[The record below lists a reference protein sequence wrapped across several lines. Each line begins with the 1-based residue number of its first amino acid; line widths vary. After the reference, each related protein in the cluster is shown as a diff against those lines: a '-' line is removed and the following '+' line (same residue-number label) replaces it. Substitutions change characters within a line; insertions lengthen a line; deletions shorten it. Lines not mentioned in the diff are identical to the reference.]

1 MAATASV
8 WKSCYNFD
16 GNGYVYLLKRKT
28 IFGNLLIFD
37 KKKLPGYTNIE
48 ARIGLRSCSNN
59 IDQTISFI
67 ADRREQ
73 LKTARKKARA
83 ERRTK
88 HAISKTKDD
97 KWVNPRTLHTLC
109 EMGFDK
115 DISAIALQKTDNNIE
130 QAVSRKKRMACG
142 WTIVR
147 PDLKLTK
154 NNFYSRLDVI
164 DPN

>member
-1 MAATASV
+1 M
-8 WKSCYNFD
+8 
-16 GNGYVYLLKRKT
+16 
-28 IFGNLLIFD
+28 IFGNKIA
-37 KKKLPGYTNIE
+37 GYTNIE
-48 ARIGLRSCSNN
+48 ARTGLRSCSNS

-73 LKTARKKARA
+73 LKMARQKARA

-115 DISAIALQKTDNNIE
+115 DISAIALQKTDNNLDE
-130 QAVSRKKRMACG
+130 AVSRRKRPCVK
-142 WTIVR
+142 I
-147 PDLKLTK
+147 LSENIS
-154 NNFYSRLDVI
+154 NNQKYSFYFRLDVF